1 MFEDGKYEYQWLFFS
16 TSHCDDLVMIAVD
29 TKKIAVDIEC
39 IHPRDESL
47 LKNVHVPNSP
57 YDSRENFYLQRC
69 AKECL
74 VKYLNLKAE
83 DMDEMRVID
92 FVHDDHY
99 AVGEWVFDSLVFLEF
114 REKEYIVH
122 TSLKDWKVMALL
134 HEHKFEHGC

>member
-1 MFEDGKYEYQWLFFS
+1 
-16 TSHCDDLVMIAVD
+16 MIAVD
-29 TKKIAVDIEC
+29 TKQVAVDLEC

-47 LKNVHVPNSP
+47 LKNVHFPESP
-57 YDSRENFYLQRC
+57 YSQRENFYLQRC

-114 REKEYIVH
+114 KEKEYIVH
-122 TSLKDWKVMALL
+122 TSLKDGKVMALL
-134 HEHKFEHGC
+134 HEHEFEHGC